1 MLGGM
6 TQARLRV
13 WGGGLC
19 LLVDGV
25 SKSCGL
31 VPVFVVVGEVAAV
44 TAAGF
49 EWVAVVVG
57 VEIVV
62 GQVAGFFVPF
72 CIPVAKT
79 LG

>member
-1 MLGGM
+1 MRDLN
-6 TQARLRV
+6 
-13 WGGGLC
+13 
-19 LLVDGV
+19 GV
-25 SKSCGL
+25 IIYGAAGL

-49 EWVAVVVG
+49 EWVAVVEG

-62 GQVAGFFVPF
+62 GQFVGLVVPV
-72 CIPVAKT
+72 CIPVVKT